1 MGAPSVLVLGGSVTG
16 GGGVG
21 NNPARAWHAFLGDA
35 KTKVHYKN
43 AVGPSYFLHCTERF
57 VDADA
62 APHVVLLDLGPN
74 LFGTGAA
81 DSLVALIRRLR
92 CLYQPPY
99 QTPSI
104 AVLNWPGA
112 LRTNASLVAT
122 RRTGAALLAV
132 PHGPELYANND
143 RVHPNAHGHAL
154 IALRVRE
161 YLDRLPGRTIPP
173 PEDCALLESEACFPH
188 AMDMP
193 VVRNAQGEPHDW
205 ALVDDSHTP
214 ASVHKYGWT
223 SSTPGANLTLV
234 VPQDDECGAM
244 VTLAYLASNATGP
257 FWLTCAPGCAC
268 TPVRTYHQRRIH
280 PFPVVTGR
288 EDCDRSGGCD
298 GLKVTRD
305 TAFSLLRARRAS
317 CRVTVTAL
325 TRRRVR
331 LDGLYVQ
338 VPSEEYVRHVL
349 NSPSATAEQ
358 LRFATNALRTQCEA
372 GAR

>member
-21 NNPARAWHAFLGDA
+21 NDPTRAWHAFLGDA
-35 KTKVHYKN
+35 KTKAHFKG
-43 AVGPSYFLHCTERF
+43 AIDPSYFLHCTERF

-74 LFGTGAA
+74 LFGTGAT
-81 DSLVALIRRLR
+81 DNLVALIRRLR

-122 RRTGAALLAV
+122 QRTGAALLAV
-132 PHGPELYANND
+132 PHGPELYSKD

-161 YLDRLPGRTIPP
+161 YLDRLPGRAIPP
-173 PEDCALLESEACFPH
+173 PEDCAIVESEACFPH

-193 VVRNAQGEPHDW
+193 VVRNAEGEPHGW
-205 ALVDDSHTP
+205 ALVDDSPTP
-214 ASVHKYGWT
+214 ESVHKYGWT
-223 SSTPGANLTLV
+223 SNTPGANLTLV
-234 VPQDDECGAM
+234 IPQDDECGAV
-244 VTLAYLASNATGP
+244 VTLAFLSSNQTGP
-257 FWLTCAPGCAC
+257 FRMTCAPGCAC
-268 TPVRTYHQRRIH
+268 TKIRMFHQWRVF
-280 PFPVVTGR
+280 PFPVVTGQ
-288 EDCDRSGGCD
+288 EEWMGVCQNCDR
-298 GLKVTRD
+298 LKVTRE
-305 TAFSLLRARRAS
+305 TAFNLLRERRAS

-331 LDGLYVQ
+331 IDGLYVQ
-338 VPSEEYVRHVL
+338 VPSEEYVHHVH
-349 NSPSATAEQ
+349 NSPSTAEQ
-358 LRFATNALRTQCEA
+358 RWFAANALRTQCEA